1 MIAFPNAKINLGL
14 HVTERRTDG
23 YHNLETVFYPV
34 ELADVLEV
42 LPGTVFSFESSGM
55 VVDGEPGENLVVRAY
70 KLLHNM
76 YYLPPVRIH
85 LHKAIPSGAGLGG
98 GSSDAAFMLKTL
110 NQLFDLSLSDEKLK
124 DYADRLGADCPFFIE
139 NRPAL
144 ASGTGD
150 ILKPLDLKLEDLY
163 TVIIKP
169 PFGVN
174 TAAAYKAITPGRP
187 AANLSLLCTEPVA
200 NWKDFLINDF
210 EKPVFQMFPEI
221 SKIKE
226 KLYQMGAIYA
236 SMSGSGSAVFGLF
249 REKMQN
255 IRTEFS
261 HEHFVFC

>member
-124 DYADRLGADCPFFIE
+124 DYADRLEIG
-139 NRPAL
+139 R
-144 ASGTGD
+144 ASCR
-150 ILKPLDLKLEDLY
+150 E
-163 TVIIKP
+163 TV
-169 PFGVN
+169 
-174 TAAAYKAITPGRP
+174 
-187 AANLSLLCTEPVA
+187 
-200 NWKDFLINDF
+200 
-210 EKPVFQMFPEI
+210 
-221 SKIKE
+221 
-226 KLYQMGAIYA
+226 
-236 SMSGSGSAVFGLF
+236 
-249 REKMQN
+249 
-255 IRTEFS
+255 
-261 HEHFVFC
+261 